1 MDRQEIL
8 KKLETEVSV
17 VKDPELK
24 KIAFEKLLSQE
35 FEKPKRRG
43 DQKKKRHK
51 VGNRRERKPRQKTSQ
66 YYSIR
71 QIREEVQKLN
81 VTGKIQGLPSYRLCN
96 EIWQK
101 CLWVLA
107 AAKKHKIDGLNNHE
121 IAYILSKRLFT
132 NTKYS
137 TVNNIRKKVSLGYV
151 TKDPETGYW
160 RIAPDGEEYLVNLEE
175 SKVPKVKE
183 K

>member
-35 FEKPKRRG
+35 FEGSKKRS
-43 DQKKKRHK
+43 DQKKKKTRVIK
-51 VGNRRERKPRQKTSQ
+51 RREEKGKKKTSQ
-66 YYSIR
+66 YFSIR

-81 VTGKIQGLPSYRLCN
+81 ITGKIQRLPAYRLCK
-96 EIWQK
+96 ELWQK

-121 IAYILSKRLFT
+121 IAYILSKRLYN

-137 TVNNIRKKVSLGYV
+137 SVNSIHKKVSIGYV
-151 TKDPETGYW
+151 TQDPETGYW
-160 RIAPDGEEYLVNLEE
+160 RIAPDGEDHLANLEK
-175 SKVPKVKE
+175 SKTLKVKE
-183 K
+183 